1 MVLWKKPPD
10 QWSKLNTD
18 GSALS
23 NLGKIGAG
31 GILRDHKGQ
40 MILAFATPSGEDTN
54 NQAEMEA
61 AIFGLTWSLQ
71 VGYRNVILEVDSQLL
86 VDWIMLKTKPP
97 WSISK
102 QAQQLQELI
111 RQTNN
116 FKCKHIYREANFAAD
131 SLSKHSH
138 TITSLQIY
146 FNEQQLPKE
155 ARTYHQLDMLEMANF
170 RRMKI
175 KRIKEPP

>member
-23 NLGKIGAG
+23 NPGKIGAG

-40 MILAFATPSGEDTN
+40 MILAFATRLGEDTN

-102 QAQQLQELI
+102 QAQ
-111 RQTNN
+111 
-116 FKCKHIYREANFAAD
+116 
-131 SLSKHSH
+131 
-138 TITSLQIY
+138 
-146 FNEQQLPKE
+146 
-155 ARTYHQLDMLEMANF
+155 
-170 RRMKI
+170 
-175 KRIKEPP
+175 